1 MTFCLKEMFTVSDVD
16 ADVCTLQLSLY
27 REREREPIHIH
38 VKSIW
43 TVVDGFRFICIHI
56 AFGAVKGERDCLFGM
71 CAVYTL
77 CIYESLV
84 FTRQLVG
91 KSF

>member
-1 MTFCLKEMFTVSDVD
+1 MCVHYNCLHT
-16 ADVCTLQLSLY
+16 
-27 REREREPIHIH
+27 ERERELIHIH

-43 TVVDGFRFICIHI
+43 TVVDGFRFMCIHI

-84 FTRQLVG
+84 LTRQLVG